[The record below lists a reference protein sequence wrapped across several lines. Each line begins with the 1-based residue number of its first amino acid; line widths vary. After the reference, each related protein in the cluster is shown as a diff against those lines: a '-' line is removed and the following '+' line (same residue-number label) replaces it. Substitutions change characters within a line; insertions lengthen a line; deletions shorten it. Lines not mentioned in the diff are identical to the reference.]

1 MYPVFTLVLQY
12 RAMQDENNI
21 PQTGPQSPYWPPQ
34 TPPAEPKPE
43 LYNKFMQAGLQGRN
57 RFGFYLATGALA
69 MGGYIL
75 GQIPFLFI
83 AVVAIKKKYISLTDP
98 DINSKLLNPEVI
110 HQPPWLVLAL
120 TLFIFVVAMAGLWLG
135 VTKVQ
140 RKKFVSIVTGHAKFR
155 RERFL
160 TGSII
165 WGGLMAA
172 LLALNMALKPDDV
185 VYTFSAKDFIPS
197 FIVAVLLLPVQ
208 TWFEEFFMRGSLLQ
222 GFAQATKSPVWGII
236 ITSLLFAGMHMF
248 NPEAA
253 KYGRLAVLPQY
264 LLPAILFGVITVLD
278 EGLELAMGM
287 HFINNL
293 FGAVVITSSD
303 SAIQSSTIWR
313 SVGDMNMAAEN
324 ISYLI
329 VMTVVIA
336 FLLWRYK
343 WKADKLYRWY

>member
-1 MYPVFTLVLQY
+1 MEHEPHTSPAGPV
-12 RAMQDENNI
+12 N
-21 PQTGPQSPYWPPQ
+21 PYWPPQ
-34 TPPAEPKPE
+34 TPAPEPAPV
-43 LYNKFMQAGLQGRN
+43 LYNKFMQAGQDGRN
-57 RFGFYLATGALA
+57 KFGFYLATAALA

-83 AVVAIKKKYISLTDP
+83 AVMAIKNKYVSITDP

-120 TLFIFVVAMAGLWLG
+120 TLFIFVVAMAGLWIG
-135 VTKVQ
+135 VVKVH
-140 RKKFVSIVTGHAKFR
+140 RKKFLRIVTGHTKFR
-155 RERFL
+155 RERFI
-160 TGSII
+160 TGFAV
-165 WGGLMAA
+165 WGGLMAVM
-172 LLALNMALKPDDV
+172 LAINMALKPADV

-197 FIVAVLLLPVQ
+197 FLVAVLLLPVQ
-208 TWFEEFFMRGSLLQ
+208 TWFEEFFMRGNLLQ

-313 SVGDMNMAAEN
+313 SVGEMNMAAEN

-336 FLLWRYK
+336 FLWWRYK
-343 WKADKLYRWY
+343 WKTDKLYRWQ